1 MNYLVHGYN
10 KRKLGLV
17 HNAAG
22 IQHVGHEGHW
32 IDAARCVHYVH
43 HDGREGGGLKH
54 VTTHWIWIYINM
66 YCGINDNNDNGNLT
80 SIDFI

>member
-1 MNYLVHGYN
+1 MNYLIHGYN

-32 IDAARCVHYVH
+32 IYAARCVHYVH
-43 HDGREGGGLKH
+43 HDGWEGRGLKH
-54 VTTHWIWIYINM
+54 VTTHWIWINM